1 MSKFLTVK
9 KPVSL
14 RAANFRKQNK
24 YNMSDLDIDLNALLN
39 GMTAA
44 PVSPIS
50 SGNHH
55 LFISSLTSVTT
66 SSISQASTPIPPYSF
81 SSSASKE
88 KKSSLKAGGKVHVC
102 SSSGCEFMTNRKDK
116 IVLHERTHNGER
128 PFKCLECDFSSR
140 RKDKLVVHMRKHN
153 KERPY
158 ACLRC
163 DYRASKQCKLKQ
175 HMRTHTGE
183 RPYVCTVDGCAF
195 SSSQPANLSTHHK
208 KSHPDLFICREKGC
222 TFVTADGS
230 DTLTAHKIVT
240 HKDSASHFTELFN

>member
-1 MSKFLTVK
+1 MHNPPRTIQH
-9 KPVSL
+9 
-14 RAANFRKQNK
+14 QNIE
-24 YNMSDLDIDLNALLN
+24 NSPSPTSITRLHLLQK
-39 GMTAA
+39 M
-44 PVSPIS
+44 
-50 SGNHH
+50 
-55 LFISSLTSVTT
+55 
-66 SSISQASTPIPPYSF
+66 PPCT
-81 SSSASKE
+81 
-88 KKSSLKAGGKVHVC
+88 HP
-102 SSSGCEFMTNRKDK
+102 GCGYET
-116 IVLHERTHNGER
+116 
-128 PFKCLECDFSSR
+128 SR
-140 RKDKLVVHMRKHN
+140 RSHLVVHMRKHN

-208 KSHPDLFICREKGC
+208 KSHPDLFICRKKGC